1 MSTGGIVLI
10 LAVLILG
17 GVIATLGD
25 RIGTKVGKARLSL
38 FNMRPKKT
46 AVLVTVITGVMIAAS
61 TLIVLL
67 LASQGFRE
75 MVLKFD
81 SIRSALSET
90 QKDLNKAKAEIKTSV
105 DEKKVAETE
114 LTQARNQTRQVQ
126 RARDTV
132 DAALKKTESRRQL
145 IKDRACCS
153 MS

>member
-61 TLIVLL
+61 TLVVLL

-81 SIRSALSET
+81 SIRSSLSET
-90 QKDLNKAKAEIKTSV
+90 QKDRKSTRLNSSHRNTSRMPSS
-105 DEKKVAETE
+105 A
-114 LTQARNQTRQVQ
+114 
-126 RARDTV
+126 
-132 DAALKKTESRRQL
+132 
-145 IKDRACCS
+145 
-153 MS
+153 